1 MRKRSLGVLLVVVVM
16 LVLSLA
22 VVATASALP
31 GDPYMT
37 SVSPST
43 MSNTTWGNQ
52 DIIIYGGNLD
62 AFIGDPS
69 ISFYQSSAPYDSF
82 SGTYNWTGTN
92 AIYASV
98 NTYLE
103 SAGTYTVELSG
114 IWRIGQVWD
123 DTITLSNALTISGT
137 PPVSNNPVIASVS
150 PNKKDAGSGAFT
162 MTVYGSN
169 FQAPGGIGLTSVV
182 LWNGSPLDTQPVQI
196 GNTVVLQ
203 AAVPASAVA
212 SPGTA
217 SVTVRNTVPGN
228 LPVTS
233 NAVAFTITAVQPT
246 LTAVNPTSGWARY
259 YQPYL
264 LTLAGTNFQTS
275 SQVLVNGTV
284 HASTYVSSTQL
295 TVQLTAADIAGAGT
309 LNLSV
314 RNGSGQQ
321 PTNTVAFT
329 LQADTLYPVTTIT
342 GNDTNWHNQ
351 PVVLTVQASE
361 VQGPGVQNTY
371 YGIGVPPSLLLSGST
386 ITVPAPAGG
395 AGDGAQVV
403 QAYSTDKCGNVE
415 APAKSVTVYICTVG
429 PDTDVFAPSSVKKGK
444 TCKIQYEADSITGST
459 TNILKIYKS
468 NGSVAKSFNQGVQPA
483 NKQYTK
489 SFTCNLAPG
498 SYKVKLFATDAA
510 GNAQSS
516 QHSDSFQVTK

>member
-31 GDPYMT
+31 GDPYVT
-37 SVSPST
+37 SVSPNT

-62 AFIGDPS
+62 AFIGDPT
-69 ISFYQSSAPYDSF
+69 ITFYQSSAPYDSF
-82 SGTYNWTGTN
+82 SATYNWTGTN
-92 AIYASV
+92 AIYASI

-103 SAGTYTVELSG
+103 SAGTYNIEVSG
-114 IWRIGQVWD
+114 IWRIGQYYDESVYQ
-123 DTITLSNALTISGT
+123 NNVLTISGT
-137 PPVSNNPVIASVS
+137 PPVSNNPVIASLS

-169 FQAPGGIGLTSVV
+169 FQPYNGIGMTSVV

-196 GNTVVLQ
+196 GSGTMLQ

-212 SPGTA
+212 TAGTA

-233 NAVAFTITAVQPT
+233 NAVAFTITALLPT
-246 LTAVNPTSGWARY
+246 LTAVNPTSGWAKF

-264 LTLAGTNFQTS
+264 LTLAGTNFTNA

-295 TVQLTAADIAGAGT
+295 TVQLTAADIANAGT

-314 RNGSGQQ
+314 RNGAGQQ

-329 LQADTLYPVTTIT
+329 LQADTLFPITTIT
-342 GNDTNWHNQ
+342 GNDTNWHNT
-351 PVVLTVQASE
+351 PVVLNVSATE
-361 VQGPGVQNTY
+361 LQGPGVRTTY
-371 YGIGVPPSLLLSGST
+371 YGIGVPPALVLSGSI

-395 AGDGAQVV
+395 AGDGPQVV
-403 QAYSTDKCGNVE
+403 QAYSVDNCGNTE
-415 APAKSVTVYICTVG
+415 SPAKSVTVYICTMG

-459 TNILKIYKS
+459 SNILKIYKS

-483 NKQYTK
+483 NKEYTK

-498 SYKVKLFATDAA
+498 NYKVKLFATDAA
-510 GNAQSS
+510 GNVQST